1 MTVIIFTIHSQTQ
14 IIFTN
19 QKPALYNIF
28 FVSEFA
34 SSLLFKYNNPSSG
47 KATSSK
53 LIIVN
58 TADVIFTLKIV
69 PNIHI
74 QNNSAAKVY
83 FKYLYTFLY
92 FSFDN
97 FSFLM
102 HFYWFTTV
110 IKFILITVEFQFNLS
125 FLLNKQYPLHILQP
139 IPSKADL
146 HPYL

>member
-74 QNNSAAKVY
+74 QK
-83 FKYLYTFLY
+83 KYISSIYILFLY

-125 FLLNKQYPLHILQP
+125 FLLNKPYPLHILQP